1 MSEGSSL
8 PSGDEVMDE
17 AVVEEVLL
25 DENVLAE
32 GGKAFGLSGLEV
44 CSLVPLLQLLPHHQ
58 SC

>member
-17 AVVEEVLL
+17 AVAEEVLL

-32 GGKAFGLSGLEV
+32 GGKTFDLSGLEV
-44 CSLVPLLQLLPHHQ
+44 CSLVPLLQLLPYHQ

>member
-8 PSGDEVMDE
+8 PSGDDVMGE
-17 AVVEEVLL
+17 AVAEEVLL

-32 GGKAFGLSGLEV
+32 GGKTFDLSGLEV

>member
-25 DENVLAE
+25 DENALAE
-32 GGKAFGLSGLEV
+32 GGKALRLSGLEV
-44 CSLVPLLQLLPHHQ
+44 CNLVPLLQLQPHHQ

>member
-17 AVVEEVLL
+17 AVAEEILL

-32 GGKAFGLSGLEV
+32 GGKTFDLSGLEV
-44 CSLVPLLQLLPHHQ
+44 CSLVPLLQLLPYHQ